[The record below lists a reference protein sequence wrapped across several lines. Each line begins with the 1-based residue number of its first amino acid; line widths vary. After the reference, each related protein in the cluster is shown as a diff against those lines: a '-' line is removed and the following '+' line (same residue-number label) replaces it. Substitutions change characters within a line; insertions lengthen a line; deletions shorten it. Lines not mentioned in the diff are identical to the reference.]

1 MLNAVSLLLHFPSYT
16 KVENLDCSSVMLSP
30 MKRRKKNR
38 EARGHMKQTT
48 TYSIFEAQAFAF
60 RMTYCNPRKS
70 CFENYSKQGSKH
82 NQMKQTQKS
91 KTQQNREVKKSLKCT
106 QRVVFYTWWSFRF
119 SLHVSLPSQKFLRLQ
134 GHGRLPWKGPG
145 TFPLASKRK
154 KSPGHMD
161 REGTVKPSPSGSL
174 RSGREMP
181 AHPNVW
187 FPQDQT
193 VSNHICWLNVNLSRI

>member
-119 SLHVSLPSQKFLRLQ
+119 SLHVSLPSQTKVSEAAGPWKATVKRPWNVSIGQQEEEEPRTHGQRRHCKTFSQWLTPLRL
-134 GHGRLPWKGPG
+134 GNAG
-145 TFPLASKRK
+145 TPQCLISPRSDSKQSHLLIK
-154 KSPGHMD
+154 CQP
-161 REGTVKPSPSGSL
+161 
-174 RSGREMP
+174 
-181 AHPNVW
+181 
-187 FPQDQT
+187 
-193 VSNHICWLNVNLSRI
+193 I

>member
-119 SLHVSLPSQKFLRLQ
+119 SLHVSLPSQNLYLYME
-134 GHGRLPWKGPG
+134 
-145 TFPLASKRK
+145 LATWSY
-154 KSPGHMD
+154 KSWENLEQMVLG
-161 REGTVKPSPSGSL
+161 GWNSVKT
-174 RSGREMP
+174 
-181 AHPNVW
+181 A
-187 FPQDQT
+187 F
-193 VSNHICWLNVNLSRI
+193 